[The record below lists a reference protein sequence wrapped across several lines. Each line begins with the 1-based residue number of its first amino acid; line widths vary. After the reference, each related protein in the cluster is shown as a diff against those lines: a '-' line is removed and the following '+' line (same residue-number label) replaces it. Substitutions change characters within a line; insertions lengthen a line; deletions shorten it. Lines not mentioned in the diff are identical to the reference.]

1 MSSQKIY
8 LVYLENY
15 NNRYIC
21 ILQSQAYNLGVMI
34 TIFWTLITSLLL
46 FQNGDGFISAKEL
59 GVLMRTLGRNPTEDE
74 IMNIMNEIDV
84 DHNGKLDFSE
94 FTIMMRDK
102 LSGEDMEQEIK
113 QAFRYVKAMISCSIK
128 LIRFYLI
135 LICFVKSDKVDF
147 NLIGFC

>member
-1 MSSQKIY
+1 MSGQKFIK
-8 LVYLENY
+8 NSK
-15 NNRYIC
+15 NGQIFGT
-21 ILQSQAYNLGVMI
+21 IYNLFIV
-34 TIFWTLITSLLL
+34 L
-46 FQNGDGFISAKEL
+46 QNGDGFISAKEL

-113 QAFRYVKAMISCSIK
+113 QAFR
-128 LIRFYLI
+128 
-135 LICFVKSDKVDF
+135 
-147 NLIGFC
+147 